1 MVENAQS
8 LGRSQARYLPRLVD
22 SRLGDVLAA
31 FPAAL
36 ILGPR
41 ASGKTTTARQIA
53 SDVVELDD
61 PAQAAAFRAD
71 PTAALRARL
80 DRRPHAGPL
89 LIDEWQAVPEV
100 LGAVKRAVDRGAEPG
115 SLVLTGSV
123 RAVLSSASWPGTGRV
138 IEIDM
143 YPMTVLE
150 QQATTALHSE
160 FVERLFAGVPAQLD
174 LPSRLPDL
182 AGYVDLAVAG
192 GFPPVVQLDAPQRR
206 AWLRSYVQQ
215 LVLRD
220 IAELGEIRDPAGLS
234 RVLRAI
240 GEHSGGVVADTELA
254 AAADVNVKTIR
265 RQERL
270 LGDLRIVEALPAWS
284 SNRISRL
291 AKTRKRYLI
300 DPGLTAVL
308 LGIDAAVVLSDGGLL
323 GRMLETFVL
332 AQLRPLLGVT
342 SLDVRAFHL
351 RHQHGRHEVDVILES
366 ADGRVVGVEIKA
378 TASAAHHDARHLVWL
393 REQLGDRFVT
403 GVVLGTGREIYPLG
417 ERITAVPIAA
427 LWAPGV

>member
-1 MVENAQS
+1 M
-8 LGRSQARYLPRLVD
+8 RYLPRLVD
-22 SRLGDVLAA
+22 SRLVEVLAV

-80 DRRPHAGPL
+80 DRRPGAGPL
-89 LIDEWQAVPEV
+89 LLDEWQAVPDV
-100 LGAVKRAVDRGAEPG
+100 LGAVKRAVDRGAAPG

-123 RAVLSSASWPGTGRV
+123 RAGLTSASWPATGRV
-138 IEIDM
+138 IQIDM
-143 YPMTVLE
+143 PPMTVLE
-150 QQATTALHSE
+150 QHASAQPRSE
-160 FVERLFAGVPAQLD
+160 FVERLFAGAAAELA
-174 LPSRLPDL
+174 LPPQLPDL
-182 AGYVDLAVAG
+182 VRYVDLAVAG
-192 GFPPVVQLDAPQRR
+192 GFPPVVGLDEPQRR
-206 AWLRSYVQQ
+206 VWLRSYVQQ

-220 IAELGEIRDPAGLS
+220 IAELGEIRDPTGLN

-240 GEHSGGVVADTELA
+240 AERSADVVADTELA
-254 AAADVNVKTIR
+254 AAADVNVKPVR

-270 LGDLRIVEALPAWS
+270 LADLRIGDALPAWS

-291 AKTRKRYLI
+291 VKTRKRYLV

-308 LGIDAAVVLSDGGLL
+308 LGIDSAAVISDGGLL

-332 AQLRPLLGVT
+332 AQLRALLGVAAV
-342 SLDVRAFHL
+342 DVCAFHL
-351 RHQHGRHEVDVILES
+351 RQQDGRHEVDVILES

-378 TASAAHHDARHLVWL
+378 TASAATHDARHLAWL
-393 REQLGDRFVT
+393 RDQLGDRFVA
-403 GVVLGTGREIYPLG
+403 GVVLGSGRGIYPLG

-427 LWAPGV
+427 LWASGT

>member
-1 MVENAQS
+1 M
-8 LGRSQARYLPRLVD
+8 RYLPRLVD
-22 SRLGDVLAA
+22 SRLAEVLAA

-36 ILGPR
+36 VLGPR
-41 ASGKTTTARQIA
+41 ASGKTTTARRIA

-80 DRRPHAGPL
+80 DRRPQGGPL
-89 LIDEWQAVPEV
+89 LLDEWQAVPEV

-115 SLVLTGSV
+115 SLILTGSV
-123 RAVLSSASWPGTGRV
+123 RAVLTSASWPGTGRV

-150 QQATTALHSE
+150 QQATVPTRSE
-160 FVERLFAGVPAQLD
+160 FVERLFAGAGAELALPA
-174 LPSRLPDL
+174 RLPDL

-192 GFPPVVQLDAPQRR
+192 GFPPAVQLDEPGRR
-206 AWLRSYVQQ
+206 TWLRSYIQQ

-220 IAELGEIRDPAGLS
+220 VAELGEIRDPAGLN
-234 RVLRAI
+234 RLLWAI
-240 GEHSGGVVADTELA
+240 GEHSAGVVADTELA
-254 AAADVNVKTIR
+254 AAADVNVKTVR

-270 LGDLRIVEALPAWS
+270 LADLRVVDALPAWS

-291 AKTRKRYLI
+291 VKTRKRYLV
-300 DPGLTAVL
+300 DSGLTAAL
-308 LGIDAAVVLSDGGLL
+308 LGVDAAAVLSDGGLL

-332 AQLRPLLGVT
+332 AQLRPLLSVT
-342 SLDVRAFHL
+342 TLPVGAFHL
-351 RHQHGRHEVDVILES
+351 RQQDGRREVDVILES

-378 TASAAHHDARHLVWL
+378 TAAAACRDARHLIWL
-393 REQLGDRFVT
+393 RDQLGDRFVA
-403 GVVLGTGREIYPLG
+403 GIVLGTGRGIYPLA
-417 ERITAVPIAA
+417 ERITAAPIAA
-427 LWAPGV
+427 LWAWGAMT